1 MIENQ
6 LNGGEA
12 PEGFALP
19 KAAVEL
25 INVAALSQW
34 SVGWTWDK
42 DSGAAP
48 FVTVHVGD
56 VDSGEYFKFTWHS
69 RDTGTLRLFSKL
81 HRKASGCLWADG
93 PSVKAAI
100 FRTREVAHQRS

>member
-25 INVAALSQW
+25 INVAALSKW
-34 SVGWTWDK
+34 SVGWEWDA
-42 DSGAAP
+42 DISENP

-69 RDTGTLRLFSKL
+69 RDTGTLRLFTKL
-81 HRKASGCLWADG
+81 HRKTAGAPWTDG
-93 PSVKAAI
+93 PSVKAAT